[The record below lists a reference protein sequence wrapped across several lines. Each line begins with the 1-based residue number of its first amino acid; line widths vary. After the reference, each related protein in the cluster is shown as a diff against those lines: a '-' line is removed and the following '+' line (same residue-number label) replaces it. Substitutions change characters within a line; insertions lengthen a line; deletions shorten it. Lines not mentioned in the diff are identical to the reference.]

1 MKLQKLRCVFYV
13 ENNMDRDSKYV
24 NIEDFDLSWYFNIE
38 GIKMSDEE
46 MKYIKPLAKAYSS
59 KMWEKYI
66 SHCHHHFE

>member
-1 MKLQKLRCVFYV
+1 M
-13 ENNMDRDSKYV
+13 ENNMGRDSKYI

-59 KMWEKYI
+59 K
-66 SHCHHHFE
+66 